1 MLITGAVYVSA
12 VLLLCAGFYFAHL
25 VEIVRHIAALA
36 GRAYATMTD
45 DSLDDLAKEKVVQRC
60 AVQMLKHSVQ
70 LIVKLLVI
78 LLVTALPVWL
88 ASFLGWTDMETFA
101 QFALRVDV
109 LLITT
114 AAVFVVVIVY
124 RRMPKPGP

>member
-1 MLITGAVYVSA
+1 MLITSAVYVVA
-12 VLLLCAGFYFAHL
+12 VLLLCAGFYLAHL
-25 VEIVRHIAALA
+25 VEIVRHIAALT
-36 GRAYATMTD
+36 GTAYATMTD
-45 DSLDDLAKEKVVQRC
+45 DSLDDLAKEKAVQRC
-60 AVQMLKHSVQ
+60 AIQMLKHSVQ

-78 LLVTALPVWL
+78 LLVTAFPVWL

-101 QFALRVDV
+101 QFALRFDV

-124 RRMPKPGP
+124 RRMRKPGP